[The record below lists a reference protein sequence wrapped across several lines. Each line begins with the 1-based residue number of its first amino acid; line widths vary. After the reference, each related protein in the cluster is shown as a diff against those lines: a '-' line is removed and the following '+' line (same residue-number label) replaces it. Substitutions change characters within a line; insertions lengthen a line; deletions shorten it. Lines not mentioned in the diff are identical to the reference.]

1 MRIHCGSD
9 KLLSLEFLSGYITVR
24 QPARSVACCYFEI
37 LIFNPSRVF
46 ADHLKLV
53 ADNLLFVIFLVVD
66 LFVFWVSV
74 LKFVQG
80 ILQHFPRSTE
90 LCVKCDSSRCVVVS
104 MLIMQIS
111 SAPLTLVGSSG
122 GYERLL
128 SLLLT

>member
-1 MRIHCGSD
+1 MKLVNQKLRFLCEYIAAVTSFT

-24 QPARSVACCYFEI
+24 LPARSVACCYFEI

-74 LKFVQG
+74 LEFV
-80 ILQHFPRSTE
+80 
-90 LCVKCDSSRCVVVS
+90 
-104 MLIMQIS
+104 
-111 SAPLTLVGSSG
+111 
-122 GYERLL
+122 
-128 SLLLT
+128 

>member
-1 MRIHCGSD
+1 MLNLVRRYVALLYPAIFARGCLDCNEISESKIEILMRIHCCSD

-24 QPARSVACCYFEI
+24 LPARSTACCYFEI

-74 LKFVQG
+74 LEFV
-80 ILQHFPRSTE
+80 
-90 LCVKCDSSRCVVVS
+90 
-104 MLIMQIS
+104 
-111 SAPLTLVGSSG
+111 
-122 GYERLL
+122 
-128 SLLLT
+128 